1 MQYSSSCAV
10 VVDDDKDSADTVAM
24 VLELVG
30 IEVKVAYN
38 ASDGLLLVRRHRPA
52 AVVTDL
58 DMQVMD
64 GLDEARALRAM
75 PEGRDVCLIALT
87 GSVDMETRARAAG
100 FDHFF
105 LKPGNTL
112 HLTALVAAACA
123 GDKGRA

>member
-38 ASDGLLLVRRHRPA
+38 ASDGLQLVRRHRPA

-58 DMQVMD
+58 DMPVMN

-87 GSVDMETRARAAG
+87 GSAGMETRARAAG
-100 FDHFF
+100 FDHF
-105 LKPGNTL
+105 LMKPGDSRR
-112 HLTALVAAACA
+112 LTALVSAACNA
-123 GDKGRA
+123 HDGGA